1 MDQKK
6 VTRQIM
12 LCLSIFLLGTAVNA
26 AELTVSPD
34 LPPEKALAVIESAGA
49 GDVVLIEP
57 GTYQFRVYLK
67 NNGVTIRGADPG
79 NRPVFDYAG
88 RDVPQWPGS
97 NSSRLNW
104 WAWQIQAS
112 DVTLEHLIIRN
123 ARIDSI
129 ATRSSAGIFL
139 GPETIYKEP
148 TPVNTIPTGITLRQ
162 MTIHGCDD
170 GLGGT
175 AEGTLVENCEIF
187 HNGSKT
193 SKKPRHNV
201 YLQGGSA
208 IFRFCKIYEP
218 VHGANLN
225 LRTRDLRIEYSEI
238 GAFSAASHS
247 ISLLTNKAQQTRGK
261 SFQQT
266 ITLIGNRLSGV
277 RDHSN
282 QMSKF
287 LILMNSNK
295 YAGNRMHAN
304 LYYNTFDGV
313 KGNAGSLVYLK
324 HMNGTERLGAHIYNN
339 IFMNNHI
346 PLRLE
351 ANHIVTGPLYDVDIR
366 NNWWE
371 GPDNTWKDVMA
382 DNYFGGDPL
391 KKSAGKANPSLGE
404 TPVREPLGAVRES
417 VTDLGA
423 YDLDKL

>member
-1 MDQKK
+1 ME
-6 VTRQIM
+6 RLI
-12 LCLSIFLLGTAVNA
+12 LLFLIFLLVETVNA
-26 AELTVSPD
+26 AQFTVSPN
-34 LPPEKALAVIESAGA
+34 LSPEKAIAVIESASA

-67 NNGVTIRGADPG
+67 NNGVIIKGSDPG

-97 NSSRLNW
+97 ISGRLSW
-104 WAWQIQAS
+104 WAWQIQGS
-112 DVTLEHLIIRN
+112 DVTLEHLVIRN

-148 TPVNTIPTGITLRQ
+148 TPATTIPAGITLRHI
-162 MTIHGCDD
+162 TINGCDD

-175 AEGTLVENCEIF
+175 AEDTLVENCEIF

-218 VHGANLN
+218 IHGANLN

-247 ISLLTNKAQQTRGK
+247 ISLLTDKAQQTRGK

-277 RDHSN
+277 RNHLN

-304 LYYNTFDGV
+304 LYYNTFEGV
-313 KGNAGSLVYLK
+313 EGNAGSLIYLK
-324 HMNGTERLGAHIYNN
+324 YRNGTERLGAHIYNN
-339 IFMNNHI
+339 IFMNSHT
-346 PLRLE
+346 PLRLVDH
-351 ANHIVTGPLYDVDIR
+351 HIVTGPLYDVDIR

-371 GPDNTWKDVMA
+371 GPNKTWKDVMA
-382 DNYFGGDPL
+382 DNYFGGNPL
-391 KKSAGKANPSLGE
+391 KKSAGKAIPSLGE
-404 TPVREPLGAVRES
+404 TPTYEPLGAVRKS